1 MTIGFLF
8 WLLMVLWF
16 VFSIVGRLA
25 PDRVP
30 WSPFVNDVFLFILFF
45 LIGWKVFG
53 FVIHASRLAPALA

>member
-16 VFSIVGRLA
+16 VLSLFGRYA
-25 PDRVP
+25 PERWNP
-30 WSPFVNDVFLFILFF
+30 IFNDVFLFILFF

-53 FVIHASRLAPALA
+53 FVIHA